1 MNKNII
7 LIGFMG
13 CGKST
18 VGKMLSSKLQY
29 ELIDADA
36 YIETA
41 LNMKISEIFAK
52 YGEKW
57 FREQESFALECMTD
71 GEKRII
77 ATGGG
82 AVETPGNREILKK
95 GGTVVYLKST
105 VDRLWSRVGNDPK
118 RPLSKDLN
126 GFMRLFNKRKPVYEE
141 WADIIIDTAG
151 KNPQAVVDEIMI
163 KINNL

>member
-18 VGKMLSSKLQY
+18 TGKLLSEMLQY

-36 YIETA
+36 FIENAT
-41 LNMKISEIFAK
+41 NMKISDIFAK

-77 ATGGG
+77 STGGG
-82 AVETPGNREILKK
+82 VVETPANREILKN

-105 VDRLWSRVGNDPK
+105 VDRLWSRVGKDPK

-126 GFMRLFNKRKPVYEE
+126 GFMRLFNKRKPVYED
-141 WADIIIDTAG
+141 WADIVIDTAN
-151 KNPQAVVDEIMI
+151 KTPQAIAGEIVS
-163 KINNL
+163 KLSEE